1 MNICL
6 NISGNFTIKELSL
19 RCQEDE
25 REERLLDKNKQIFPS
40 GFFQLTRAPVKF
52 TSIKDIKFVDGPEGR
67 RIVLPD
73 DFDGRIQI
81 DVRSFIS
88 SFIKSLNFLHDL
100 KETTD
105 FRSHL

>member
-1 MNICL
+1 M
-6 NISGNFTIKELSL
+6 
-19 RCQEDE
+19 
-25 REERLLDKNKQIFPS
+25 
-40 GFFQLTRAPVKF
+40 KF
-52 TSIKDIKFVDGPEGR
+52 TSIKDIKVVDDPEGR

-100 KETTD
+100 KRD
-105 FRSHL
+105 Y